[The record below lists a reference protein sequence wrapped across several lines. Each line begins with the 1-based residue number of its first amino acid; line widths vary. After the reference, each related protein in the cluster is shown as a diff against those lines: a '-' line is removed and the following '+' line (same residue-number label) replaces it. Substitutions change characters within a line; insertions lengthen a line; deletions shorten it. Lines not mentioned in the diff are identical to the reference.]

1 MDCSPPGSSVRGM
14 LQARILEWVAV
25 TYSRGS
31 SQPRDPT
38 QVSFTA
44 GRFFT
49 IQASK
54 VHCILLLFS
63 IFILLTFESLILKLQ
78 LKILI
83 YLKNCNI

>member
-14 LQARILEWVAV
+14 LQARILEWVAI

-44 GRFFT
+44 GRFFI
-49 IQASK
+49 IQATK

-83 YLKNCNI
+83 YLKKL